1 MYRAISVGVG
11 KDKAVNEASTFRQA
25 GQQVGFSS
33 RAVNEASTFRQ
44 AGQVGFE
51 SFGRGK
57 GIPSSSYRPHNDLN
71 QRHHNHFGNMNSTST
86 CPRVDGGLQNMRISP
101 HNANRSYDSAYNR
114 DTQNC
119 IAQQENPWR
128 LVSHS
133 RNAVSSQG
141 SVGCTL
147 QFWPHNAN
155 THQFFGRGR
164 GRVSSGPQ
172 MYGQH
177 HTDQFIGRGRGRGRA
192 GPRPQMSSHY
202 P

>member
-1 MYRAISVGVG
+1 MYRAISVGVR
-11 KDKAVNEASTFRQA
+11 KDK
-25 GQQVGFSS
+25 
-33 RAVNEASTFRQ
+33 AVNEASTFRQ

-51 SFGRGK
+51 SSGRRK
-57 GIPSSSYRPHNDLN
+57 GIPLSSYRPHNAMN

-86 CPRVDGGLQNMRISP
+86 CPQSVDRGLQNMRISP

-119 IAQQENPWR
+119 TVQQENTWR

-141 SVGCTL
+141 SVGCTP
-147 QFWPHNAN
+147 QFRPHNAN
-155 THQFFGRGR
+155 THQFLGRGR
-164 GRVSSGPQ
+164 GRV
-172 MYGQH
+172 
-177 HTDQFIGRGRGRGRA
+177 GRGRGRGRA
-192 GPRPQMSSHY
+192 GPRPQMYSHY